1 MSIGKILCYIRVYS
15 IHISQKTFNF
25 AAENDNNIKLWKKQR
40 DALIVAK
47 KLSNKFRY
55 ARTPKGLENRIV
67 PSYFIQLLQPLH
79 SDTTSASFSQRN
91 CLI

>member
-1 MSIGKILCYIRVYS
+1 MSQNALDIAKKNDGNRLFSFTYLYPIIMSIGKILCYIRVYS

-47 KLSNKFRY
+47 K
-55 ARTPKGLENRIV
+55 
-67 PSYFIQLLQPLH
+67 
-79 SDTTSASFSQRN
+79 FSQLRRN
-91 CLI
+91 ATLWGMVR